1 MSAFGRSEN
10 RRIVVP
16 EGRATRLAPH
26 DKELSVAGKRLKAL
40 VIVESPAKAKKIS
53 GFLGPNYKVIASMG
67 HIRDLPAGA
76 AQVPAALKQEAWA
89 KIGVNVEQGFQ
100 PLYVIPPEKRKLVNE
115 LKEALKNA
123 DELVLATDEDREGE
137 SIGWHLTEVLKP
149 KVPVTRMV
157 FSEIT
162 KEAIQE
168 AIGATR
174 KLDTNLV
181 AAQETRRVLDRLY
194 GYRLSPLLWKKI
206 APKLSAGRVQSVA
219 VRLIVSREIE
229 RMAFRSATY
238 WDLKAELA
246 TDTSA
251 KFTAELAT
259 VGGRRVASGK
269 DFDETNGKLKA
280 NADVLL
286 LDQPNV
292 EALRERLSSAG
303 WLVSNVKDRSEI
315 RRPYPPFTTST
326 LQQESNRKLG
336 LSSKETM
343 QIAQRL
349 YEDGLITY
357 MRTDSVNCRG
367 VGLRYSWPYFSSMRR
382 RAAPIASPDRFT
394 LSVRM

>member
-181 AAQETRRVLDRLY
+181 AAQETRRVLDRL
-194 GYRLSPLLWKKI
+194 
-206 APKLSAGRVQSVA
+206 
-219 VRLIVSREIE
+219 
-229 RMAFRSATY
+229 
-238 WDLKAELA
+238 
-246 TDTSA
+246 
-251 KFTAELAT
+251 
-259 VGGRRVASGK
+259 
-269 DFDETNGKLKA
+269 
-280 NADVLL
+280 
-286 LDQPNV
+286 
-292 EALRERLSSAG
+292 
-303 WLVSNVKDRSEI
+303 
-315 RRPYPPFTTST
+315 
-326 LQQESNRKLG
+326 
-336 LSSKETM
+336 
-343 QIAQRL
+343 
-349 YEDGLITY
+349 
-357 MRTDSVNCRG
+357 
-367 VGLRYSWPYFSSMRR
+367 
-382 RAAPIASPDRFT
+382 
-394 LSVRM
+394 